1 MKNFSQFLTEMPR
14 AVQQAKRLG
23 LQGDGHGGWHNR
35 RTGEFVAKT
44 ENGQLTFYNKRQKV
58 GRQDPAQTDREKKLS
73 ATSYEEVRDLYV
85 KGEIFNEGDW
95 VQSKVTEQIGKIIRR
110 GTNYLICVTEDDVM
124 FKPWIKDV
132 VEAIVNGTTKSGVPS
147 DQRLVGTDAY
157 RKYAETMV
165 PKCSWGVEFINK
177 YRKK

>member
-1 MKNFSQFLTEMPR
+1 MKDFNQFLSEMPR
-14 AVQQAKRLG
+14 PVQQAKRLG

-44 ENGQLTFYNKRQKV
+44 ENGKLTFYNKRQRV

-73 ATSYEEVRDLYV
+73 ATSFEDVRDLYV

-95 VQSKVTEQIGKIIRR
+95 VRSEVTEQVGKIIRR
-110 GTNYLICVTEDDVM
+110 GTNYLICVTEDGNM

-132 VEAIVNGTTKSGVPS
+132 TDVSGVPA
-147 DQRLVGTDAY
+147 DQRLVGTDAF

-165 PKCSWGVEFINK
+165 KGSSWGKQFINK
-177 YRKK
+177 YRKSKEN

>member
-1 MKNFSQFLTEMPR
+1 MKDFNQFLSEMPR

-44 ENGQLTFYNKRQKV
+44 ENGKLTFYNKRQRV
-58 GRQDPAQTDREKKLS
+58 GRQDPAQTDRERRLS
-73 ATSYEEVRDLYV
+73 ATSYEEIRDLYV

-95 VQSKVTEQIGKIIRR
+95 VRSEVTEQVGKIIRR
-110 GTNYLICVTEDDVM
+110 GANYLICVTEDNKM

-132 VEAIVNGTTKSGVPS
+132 TPVSGVPA
-147 DQRLVGTDAY
+147 DQRLVGTDSL
-157 RKYAETMV
+157 RKYAERMV
-165 PKCSWGVEFINK
+165 KGSTWGQQFINK

>member
-1 MKNFSQFLTEMPR
+1 MKDFNQFLSEMPR

-44 ENGQLTFYNKRQKV
+44 ENGKLTFYNKRQRV
-58 GRQDPAQTDREKKLS
+58 GRQDPAQTDRERRLS
-73 ATSYEEVRDLYV
+73 ATSYEEIRDLYV

-95 VQSKVTEQIGKIIRR
+95 VRSEVTEEVGKIIRR
-110 GTNYLICVTEDDVM
+110 GANYLICVTEGGDM

-132 VEAIVNGTTKSGVPS
+132 TTVSGVPA
-147 DQRLVGTDAY
+147 DQREVGTDAL

-165 PKCSWGVEFINK
+165 KGSTWGQQFINK
-177 YRKK
+177 YRKSK

>member
-1 MKNFSQFLTEMPR
+1 MKDFNQFLSEMPR

-44 ENGQLTFYNKRQKV
+44 ENGQLTFYNKRQRV
-58 GRQDPAQTDREKKLS
+58 GRQDPAQTEREKKLS
-73 ATSYEEVRDLYV
+73 ATSYEEIRDLYV

-95 VQSKVTEQIGKIIRR
+95 VRSEVTEQVGKIIRR
-110 GTNYLICVTEDDVM
+110 GTNYLICVTEDNEM

-132 VEAIVNGTTKSGVPS
+132 TPVSGVPA
-147 DQRLVGTDAY
+147 DQRLVGTDSL
-157 RKYAETMV
+157 RKYAERMV
-165 PKCSWGVEFINK
+165 KGSTWGQHFINK

>member
-1 MKNFSQFLTEMPR
+1 MKDFNQFLSEMPR

-44 ENGQLTFYNKRQKV
+44 ENGQLTFYNKRQRV
-58 GRQDPAQTDREKKLS
+58 GRQDPAQTDKEKRLS
-73 ATSYEEVRDLYV
+73 GTSYEEVRDLYV

-95 VQSKVTEQIGKIIRR
+95 VQSKVTEQVGKIIRR
-110 GTNYLICVTEDDVM
+110 GANYLICVTEGGDM

-132 VEAIVNGTTKSGVPS
+132 TNVSGVPA
-147 DQRLVGTDAY
+147 DQREVGTDAL

-165 PKCSWGVEFINK
+165 KGSIWGRQFINK
-177 YRKK
+177 YRKSK

>member
-1 MKNFSQFLTEMPR
+1 MKYFNQFLSEMPR

-44 ENGQLTFYNKRQKV
+44 ENGQLTFYNKRQRV
-58 GRQDPAQTDREKKLS
+58 GKQDPAQTEREKKLS

-95 VQSKVTEQIGKIIRR
+95 VRSEVTEQVGKIIRR
-110 GTNYLICVTEDDVM
+110 GANYLICVTEGGDM

-132 VEAIVNGTTKSGVPS
+132 TDVSGVS
-147 DQRLVGTDAY
+147 ADQREVGTDAL

-165 PKCSWGVEFINK
+165 KGSTWGQHFINK